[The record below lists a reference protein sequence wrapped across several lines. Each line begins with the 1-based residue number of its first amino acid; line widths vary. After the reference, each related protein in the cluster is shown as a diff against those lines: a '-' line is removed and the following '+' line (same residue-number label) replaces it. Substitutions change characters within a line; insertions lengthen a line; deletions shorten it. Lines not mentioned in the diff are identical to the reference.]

1 MSTQIVNY
9 HHEHS
14 DGSGYPEGLMMAGIP
29 LSAQIVSLVGAYCS
43 LTEERL
49 YRRAFNDNQAF
60 EILGA
65 EKDIKFNPELF
76 DICRK
81 ISTQF
86 I

>member
-1 MSTQIVNY
+1 MAQEKSFLPAWTVMAQR
-9 HHEHS
+9 
-14 DGSGYPEGLMMAGIP
+14 PEGLKKDSIP

-49 YRRAFNDNQAF
+49 YRRAFNGSQAF
-60 EILGA
+60 EILEA
-65 EKDIKFNPELF
+65 EKDIKFNPELL